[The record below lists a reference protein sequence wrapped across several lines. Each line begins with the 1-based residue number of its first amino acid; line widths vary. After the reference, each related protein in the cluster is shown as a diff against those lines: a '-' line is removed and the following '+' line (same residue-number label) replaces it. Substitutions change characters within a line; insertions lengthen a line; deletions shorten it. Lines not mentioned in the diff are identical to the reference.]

1 MAEAST
7 TSPSAAGRARPP
19 RPGTMRLVDALA
31 YRLPIAGWVS
41 ILHRASGALMFVLL
55 PFVVWL
61 FDVTLSSEVSYER
74 FTSAYA
80 AGIGWVPAW
89 LVKLVT
95 LGLIWAYLHH
105 ALAGLRHLWMDATH
119 SVTKEHGRQSAIATL
134 AVSLVMTVGLAGKLF
149 GLY

>member
-1 MAEAST
+1 MPEAST
-7 TSPSAAGRARPP
+7 TSSLGERTRA
-19 RPGTMRLVDALA
+19 RPGTMRLIDALG

-41 ILHRASGALMFVLL
+41 ILHRASGALMFALL

-61 FDVTLSSEVSYER
+61 FDVTLTSEVSYER
-74 FTSAYA
+74 YTAAYA

-95 LGLIWAYLHH
+95 LSLIWAYLHH
-105 ALAGLRHLWMDATH
+105 AIAGLRHLWMDATH
-119 SVTKEHGRQSAIATL
+119 SVSKAQGHQSAVATL
-134 AVSLVMTVGLAGKLF
+134 AISLLLTVGLAGKLF